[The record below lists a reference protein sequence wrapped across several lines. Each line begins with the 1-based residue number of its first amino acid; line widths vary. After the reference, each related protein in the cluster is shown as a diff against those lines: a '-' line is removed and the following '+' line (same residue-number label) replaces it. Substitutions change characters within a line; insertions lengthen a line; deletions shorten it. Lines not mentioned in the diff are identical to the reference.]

1 MTGVASNLHFLK
13 AGLEQLKDYL
23 LSNEVFWN
31 LSLPANY
38 PQFTLGNL
46 LLAAAELQAAS
57 QTMAADSSQWRE
69 LLTDLAKQ
77 KKEWHTNWERKA
89 QKEFGARLRQWVQ
102 YVDELA
108 ENSNRPPAHYKTDV
122 RVRALLELLAPEAPA
137 LRGQLASPDARL
149 KRLVGDGDFIWDEEV
164 KGAFAKNKYWFLW
177 AEPKGK

>member
-1 MTGVASNLHFLK
+1 MNYSQNLLFLK

-38 PQFTLGNL
+38 PQFSLGNL
-46 LLAAAELQAAS
+46 LLAAAEVQAAGAS
-57 QTMAADSSQWRE
+57 IAADSGQWRE
-69 LLTDLAKQ
+69 LLADLAKQ
-77 KKEWHTNWERKA
+77 KKEWRTNWERKA

-108 ENSNRPPAHYKTDV
+108 ESRNRVPAHYKTDV

-164 KGAFAKNKYWFLW
+164 KSAFPKNKYWFLW
-177 AEPKGK
+177 VKPKV

>member
-1 MTGVASNLHFLK
+1 MNNSQNLLYLH

-23 LSNEVFWN
+23 LSNEIFWN

-57 QTMAADSSQWRE
+57 QSMAADSSQWRG
-69 LLTDLAKQ
+69 LLAELAKQ
-77 KKEWHTNWERKA
+77 KKEWRTNWERKA

-108 ENSNRPPAHYKTDV
+108 ESRNRVPAHYKTDV
-122 RVRALLELLAPEAPA
+122 RVRALLELLAAEAPA

-149 KRLVGDGDFIWDEEV
+149 KHLVADGDFIWDEEV
-164 KGAFAKNKYWFLW
+164 KGAFPKSKYWFLYV
-177 AEPKGK
+177 KLKRK

>member
-1 MTGVASNLHFLK
+1 MNYSQNLHFLK

-46 LLAAAELQAAS
+46 LLAAAEVQAAS
-57 QTMAADSSQWRE
+57 GSMATESQWRE
-69 LLTDLAKQ
+69 LLADMARQ
-77 KKEWHTNWERKA
+77 KKEWRTNWERKA

-108 ENSNRPPAHYKTDV
+108 ESRNRVPAHYKTDV
-122 RVRALLELLAPEAPA
+122 RVRVLLELLAAEAPA

-164 KGAFAKNKYWFLW
+164 KSAFPKGKYWFLW
-177 AEPKGK
+177 VKPIEK

>member
-1 MTGVASNLHFLK
+1 MNYSQNLLFLK

-23 LSNEVFWN
+23 LSTEIFWN

-46 LLAAAELQAAS
+46 LLAAAEVQAAS
-57 QTMAADSSQWRE
+57 GSMATDSSQVSE
-69 LLTDLAKQ
+69 LLAELAKQ
-77 KKEWHTNWERKA
+77 KKEWRTNWERKA

-108 ENSNRPPAHYKTDV
+108 ESRNRGPAHYKTDV
-122 RVRALLELLAPEAPA
+122 RVRALLELLAAEAPA

-149 KRLVGDGDFIWDEEV
+149 KRLIADGDFIWDEDV
-164 KGAFAKNKYWFLW
+164 KSAFPKSKYWFLW
-177 AEPKGK
+177 VK